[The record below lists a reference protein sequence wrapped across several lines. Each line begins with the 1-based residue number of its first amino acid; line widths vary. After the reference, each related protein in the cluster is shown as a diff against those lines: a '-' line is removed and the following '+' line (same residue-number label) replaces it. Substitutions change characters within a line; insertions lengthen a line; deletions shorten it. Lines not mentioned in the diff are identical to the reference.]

1 MVELNNVR
9 DKLINSCNILFGN
22 EDITQNQYEMCI
34 KNLDNNSS
42 DLLTRNKKEENIF
55 NEIRSYK
62 SSSSVPLLNSEENR
76 LFSDI
81 RNKTNVSPSL
91 FLKKICYTNLSSDQ
105 KSVLKSEL
113 RTLLSNIKQRLYQI
127 IVERNSNKE
136 NSDYYRTLNLYNKI
150 DNNRLTKNKI
160 NGDIAFLLEK
170 ERINTNKANDISF
183 KSKTT
188 GIVVLTLVLIALL
201 VFYLI

>member
-91 FLKKICYTNLSSDQ
+91 FLQKICDTNLLPNQ
-105 KSVLKSEL
+105 KSDLI
-113 RTLLSNIKQRLYQI
+113 TLLSNIKQRLYQI

-160 NGDIAFLLEK
+160 NSDIAFLLEK

>member
-91 FLKKICYTNLSSDQ
+91 FLKKICDTNLSAKQ
-105 KSVLKSEL
+105 KSKLKSEL

-160 NGDIAFLLEK
+160 NSDIAFLLEK

>member
-91 FLKKICYTNLSSDQ
+91 FLKKICDTNLAPNSEEKSD
-105 KSVLKSEL
+105 LI
-113 RTLLSNIKQRLYQI
+113 TLLSNIKQRLYQI

-160 NGDIAFLLEK
+160 NSDIAFLLEK

>member
-91 FLKKICYTNLSSDQ
+91 FLKKICDTNLSAEQ
-105 KSVLKSEL
+105 KSDLRKEL
-113 RTLLSNIKQRLYQI
+113 ITLLSNIKQRLYQI

-160 NGDIAFLLEK
+160 NSDIAFLLEK

>member
-1 MVELNNVR
+1 MVELNNVK

-22 EDITQNQYEMCI
+22 EDITQNQYDMCI
-34 KNLDNNSS
+34 TNLDNNSS
-42 DLLTRNKKEENIF
+42 DLLNRNKKEENIF

-91 FLKKICYTNLSSDQ
+91 FLQKICDTNLSPDQ
-105 KSVLKSEL
+105 KSEL

-170 ERINTNKANDISF
+170 ERIKTNKANDISF

>member
-1 MVELNNVR
+1 MVELNNVK

-22 EDITQNQYEMCI
+22 EDITQNQYDMCL
-34 KNLDNNSS
+34 KKLDNNSNG
-42 DLLTRNKKEENIF
+42 LLTRNKKEENIF

-91 FLKKICYTNLSSDQ
+91 FLQKICDTNLSANQ
-105 KSVLKSEL
+105 KSEL

>member
-22 EDITQNQYEMCI
+22 EDITQNQYDMCL

-91 FLKKICYTNLSSDQ
+91 FLKKICDTNLSPDQ
-105 KSVLKSEL
+105 KSEL

-160 NGDIAFLLEK
+160 NSDIAFLLEK

-201 VFYLI
+201 VFYLV

>member
-91 FLKKICYTNLSSDQ
+91 FLQKICDTNLAPNSEEKSD
-105 KSVLKSEL
+105 LI
-113 RTLLSNIKQRLYQI
+113 TLLSNIKQRLYQI

-160 NGDIAFLLEK
+160 NSDIAFLLEK

>member
-34 KNLDNNSS
+34 KNLDNNSN
-42 DLLTRNKKEENIF
+42 DLLSRNKKEENIF
-55 NEIRSYK
+55 NEIRSFK

-76 LFSDI
+76 LFNDI
-81 RNKTNVSPSL
+81 RTKTNVSPSL
-91 FLKKICYTNLSSDQ
+91 FLNKICDTGLSSEQ
-105 KSVLKSEL
+105 KSEL
-113 RTLLSNIKQRLYQI
+113 KTLLSNIKQRLYQI

-170 ERINTNKANDISF
+170 ERINTQKVNDVSF

-201 VFYLI
+201 VFYLV

>member
-91 FLKKICYTNLSSDQ
+91 FLKKICDTNLSAEQ
-105 KSVLKSEL
+105 KPKLKSEL

-150 DNNRLTKNKI
+150 DDNRLTKNKI
-160 NGDIAFLLEK
+160 NSDIAFLLEK